1 MLTYVLTVLQSA
13 AERELEEREKV
24 MAQARKEH
32 EEWVAANRD
41 RMAMLA
47 LEAAQKK
54 QEAAIAMLAIEEQAR
69 IEADAAVS
77 RVLRSQADEAADK
90 MNREML
96 AAQQMFAR
104 FDAQM
109 ADAERAVEVYIS
121 R

>member
-1 MLTYVLTVLQSA
+1 
-13 AERELEEREKV
+13 
-24 MAQARKEH
+24 
-32 EEWVAANRD
+32 
-41 RMAMLA
+41 
-47 LEAAQKK
+47 
-54 QEAAIAMLAIEEQAR
+54 
-69 IEADAAVS
+69 
-77 RVLRSQADEAADK
+77 LRSQADEAADK

>member
-1 MLTYVLTVLQSA
+1 
-13 AERELEEREKV
+13 

-54 QEAAIAMLAIEEQAR
+54 QEAAATMLAIEEQAH

-109 ADAERAVEVYIS
+109 ADAERAVEVYVS

>member
-1 MLTYVLTVLQSA
+1 
-13 AERELEEREKV
+13 
-24 MAQARKEH
+24 MAQARQEH
-32 EEWVAANRD
+32 QEWVAANRD

-54 QEAAIAMLAIEEQAR
+54 QEAAATMLAIEEQAR
-69 IEADAAVS
+69 READAAVS
-77 RVLRSQADEAADK
+77 RVLCSQQAAEAADK

-109 ADAERAVEVYIS
+109 ADAERAVEVYVS